1 MASWISMV
9 AALAGLL
16 LGGVVTYLTTSAQLR
31 AEAEHAYDRALRDL
45 RLPHYQ
51 QLFHL
56 TEGIPRQW
64 RMSDAPSRV
73 ELLALREQFHN
84 WYFSDQAGG
93 MFLSQAAR
101 DAYFLLQNHLQ
112 SAAAHLTDDSQP
124 VGEERLS
131 QPPPAGQRTSAST
144 LSRSWRSRTAASALD
159 RSPECATAPLGS
171 ALRRRPLQ
179 S

>member
-1 MASWISMV
+1 MV

-16 LGGVVTYLTTSAQLR
+16 LGGVVTYVTTRAQLR

-124 VGEERLS
+124 VGEEDSAGLRQRASELRHQLS
-131 QPPPAGQRTSAST
+131 ADLGAAEQPRQRWIVPRSVPPP
-144 LSRSWRSRTAASALD
+144 RS
-159 RSPECATAPLGS
+159 EVH
-171 ALRRRPLQ
+171 
-179 S
+179 